1 MRILQICRSATV
13 ICMLAA
19 FAFSQD
25 CRADADSISE
35 KWVTPTTSAAK
46 KNPIAPTQDSIV
58 AGQKVYL
65 KHCTTCHGQN
75 GGGDGP
81 AVADLGIQPSRL
93 CDPRL
98 RAEPDGALF
107 WKITAGKKPMPG
119 YGRRL
124 SETDRWNLINYIRTL
139 ARESAESVKK

>member
-1 MRILQICRSATV
+1 MRTSWIFLFPTLV
-13 ICMLAA
+13 VTLAA
-19 FAFSQD
+19 FTFVRDGAT
-25 CRADADSISE
+25 DAASTSE
-35 KWVTPTTSAAK
+35 KWFTPATSTAK

-58 AGQKVYL
+58 AGQKLYL
-65 KHCTTCHGQN
+65 KHCATCHGN
-75 GGGDGP
+75 SGNGDGP
-81 AVADLGIQPSRL
+81 GVADLDIQPSKL

-139 ARESAESVKK
+139 AKGSTEIANK

>member
-1 MRILQICRSATV
+1 MRILQICQLATIV
-13 ICMLAA
+13 CMLAA
-19 FAFSQD
+19 SASWRD

-35 KWVTPTTSAAK
+35 KCVTTTTSAAK
-46 KNPIAPTQDSIV
+46 KNPIAPTEASIV
-58 AGQKVYL
+58 AGQKIYF
-65 KHCTTCHGQN
+65 KHCATCHGSN
-75 GGGDGP
+75 GNGDGP
-81 AVADLGIQPSRL
+81 GVVDLGIQPSRL

-107 WKITAGKKPMPG
+107 WKITAGRKPMPG

-139 ARESAESVKK
+139 ANE